1 MIKTK
6 KATAPGDIPAKLIK
20 VAADQL
26 AAPLA
31 DVINSGIRLG
41 QWPDIY
47 KMETITPAPKC
58 YPPKELENLRPI
70 SNLLNYCKIGEKL
83 ISQLIVED
91 MVEKMDPSQF
101 GNLKNT
107 SIQHYLISL
116 IHRIMSSLDRNA
128 KGDIFANCVT
138 LFDYKQAFSRQ
149 CHKLGVMSFVKNGVR
164 KSLIPLLVNY
174 FQGRRCR
181 IKWRGLMPSERLL
194 PGSGAQGGMVGN
206 LEYLSQTNNNSD
218 HIPPEDRWKW
228 VDDLSTL
235 EVINMITVGL
245 SSYNFK
251 QHVAS
256 DIPEHGQFLNP
267 SNLKTQFYINQ
278 LDSWSNMHKMK
289 LNKLKTKYMIVNFT
303 HKYKFATRLTLQSE
317 NIEQVHQAKVLG
329 TILTDDMT
337 WGPNC
342 KAIVKKC
349 NMRLQLLRQVSSF
362 GTDPMVMKLIYIQY
376 IRVIL
381 EGSCQVWSGSLT
393 FKNKRDLERIQKISL
408 KIIFPNMTYKRARE
422 VLNIETLEKRRTELT
437 LRFAK
442 NARNHPKLKHFFKLN
457 PKTHDMK
464 TRNPNIYSIEA
475 NTERYQKSPIL
486 YMKKLLNETR

>member
-1 MIKTK
+1 
-6 KATAPGDIPAKLIK
+6 
-20 VAADQL
+20 
-26 AAPLA
+26 
-31 DVINSGIRLG
+31 
-41 QWPDIY
+41 
-47 KMETITPAPKC
+47 
-58 YPPKELENLRPI
+58 
-70 SNLLNYCKIGEKL
+70 
-83 ISQLIVED
+83 
-91 MVEKMDPSQF
+91 
-101 GNLKNT
+101 
-107 SIQHYLISL
+107 
-116 IHRIMSSLDRNA
+116 
-128 KGDIFANCVT
+128 
-138 LFDYKQAFSRQ
+138 
-149 CHKLGVMSFVKNGVR
+149 
-164 KSLIPLLVNY
+164 
-174 FQGRRCR
+174 
-181 IKWRGLMPSERLL
+181 
-194 PGSGAQGGMVGN
+194 
-206 LEYLSQTNNNSD
+206 
-218 HIPPEDRWKW
+218 
-228 VDDLSTL
+228 
-235 EVINMITVGL
+235 MITVGL

-267 SNLKTQFYINQ
+267 SNLKTQSYINQ

-289 LNKLKTKYMIVNFT
+289 LNKLKTKYMIINFT

-422 VLNIETLEKRRTELT
+422 VLNIETLERRRTDLT

-442 NARNHPKLKHFFKLN
+442 NARHHPKMKHFFKLN